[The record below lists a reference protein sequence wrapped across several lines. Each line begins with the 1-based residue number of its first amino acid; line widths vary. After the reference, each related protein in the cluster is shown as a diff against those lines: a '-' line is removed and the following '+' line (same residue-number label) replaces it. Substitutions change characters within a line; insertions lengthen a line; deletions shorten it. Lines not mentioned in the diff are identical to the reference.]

1 MAGRS
6 RPTLQKRLRE
16 QNRDQKRREKEQ
28 RREERKREGGG
39 DPSAA
44 GSGPDPDLDGIV
56 PGPQRQ
62 PWMED

>member
-28 RREERKREGGG
+28 RREDRKREGGP
-39 DPSAA
+39 DPAA
-44 GSGPDPDLDGIV
+44 TGVADPDLDGIV

>member
-39 DPSAA
+39 DTSAA
-44 GSGPDPDLDGIV
+44 GGVDPDLDGIV